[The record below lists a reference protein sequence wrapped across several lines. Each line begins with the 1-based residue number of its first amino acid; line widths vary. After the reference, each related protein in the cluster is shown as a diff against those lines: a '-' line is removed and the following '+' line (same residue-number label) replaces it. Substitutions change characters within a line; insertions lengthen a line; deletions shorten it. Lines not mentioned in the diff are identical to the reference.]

1 MKVFS
6 VAAFLGTTMLF
17 KKSNNGNVQIVTF
30 KLDNKDHVFEFVIW
44 FNVEHSKWS
53 GMKQNNQSCLP

>member
-44 FNVEHSKWS
+44 FNVEHSK
-53 GMKQNNQSCLP
+53 